1 MSSTMTQDLTQH
13 RFATSDAFAAWLR
26 DHDDSSTG
34 IWLVVA
40 KKGSPMATITHGQAL
55 LVALRHGWID
65 AQALSLDSDSF
76 LQRFCPRRKGSNWSA
91 RNREYVEAMIA
102 EGTMAP
108 RGLEE
113 VERAKQNGRWEAAY
127 AGRA

>member
-1 MSSTMTQDLTQH
+1 MTDDLTQH
-13 RFATSDAFAAWLR
+13 RFATPGAFADWLR
-26 DHDDSSTG
+26 RNDDTSTG

-40 KKGSPMATITHGQAL
+40 KKGSPMATITHRQAL

-65 AQALSLDSDSF
+65 AQALSLDADGF

-108 RGLEE
+108 RGLAE
-113 VERAKQNGRWEAAY
+113 VERAKENGRWEAAY
-127 AGRA
+127 ANR